1 MRKALEVVVLA
12 LSLAVFAVAFGYVSY
27 FILMS
32 QKGHG
37 ADAFGILLAGVSG
50 VFLYAT
56 IVMPALYWRDRK

>member
-27 FILMS
+27 FILMA

-37 ADAFGILLAGVSG
+37 ADAFAIVMAGVSA
-50 VFLYAT
+50 VFLYST
-56 IVMPALYWRDRK
+56 LVLPVLYWCDNK